1 MVQSKVVDAQIDL
14 VNFMNQESHSL
25 YILIVKHMLYI
36 TYRKLIKS
44 NFDYHKLHYN
54 NIKSVHVT

>member
-36 TYRKLIKS
+36 TY
-44 NFDYHKLHYN
+44 
-54 NIKSVHVT
+54 